1 MISDD
6 NDPADLA
13 GFRAQREERKRE
25 RRRQKAID
33 NLNLAAS
40 DYGLEIPPRLNPDI
54 PDMVDRVKSCYV
66 DITGWIRTFE
76 EVVCSAVL
84 PNAGKLD
91 PSASE
96 DLLGHYRELE
106 EVVDAALTYTLSC
119 PAATVDSRGPIP
131 DHVHRLADHAKYVYA
146 IGTRDIAA
154 MQYKLA
160 ELAGTGRLD
169 HEVQNGLQWDHCLP
183 MWETLYYGTACAVR
197 DYRTWDGDWDWS
209 NNTYSDGRRVM
220 AQARVKNWYQLD
232 RNWPYNE
239 FLCDDGPIWA
249 HPRGSLCQIAPVV
262 NPDGA
267 SFYLPAAGLA
277 VPLALVALT
286 VYLAWA
292 YRAAFAPML
301 RARVEPTPTDARAPL
316 TDARVAA

>member
-1 MISDD
+1 MVCD
-6 NDPADLA
+6 NDEPADLV

-33 NLNLAAS
+33 NLNLTAP
-40 DYGLEIPPRLNPDI
+40 DCGWEIPPRLNPDI
-54 PDMVDRVKSCYV
+54 LDMVDRVKSCYV

-76 EVVCSAVL
+76 EVVWSAVL

-96 DLLGHYRELE
+96 GLLGHYRELE
-106 EVVDAALTYTLSC
+106 KVVDAALTYTLSC
-119 PAATVDSRGPIP
+119 PTATLDSRGRIP
-131 DHVHRLADHAKYVYA
+131 DYVHRLADHAKYVYA

-183 MWETLYYGTACAVR
+183 MWETLYDGTTCAVR
-197 DYRTWDGDWDWS
+197 DDRTWDGGWDWS
-209 NNTYSDGRRVM
+209 NNTYSDGRQVM
-220 AQARVKNWYQLD
+220 AQARVKNWSQLV

-239 FLCDDGPIWA
+239 FLCGDGPIREY
-249 HPRGSLCQIAPVV
+249 PRGSVAQVYPVIDPAKDGTYYAPVEI
-262 NPDGA
+262 D
-267 SFYLPAAGLA
+267 LDDLIKQAAPRYFVVDTEAEAALDAHMLELSNELA
-277 VPLALVALT
+277 NEAD
-286 VYLAWA
+286 
-292 YRAAFAPML
+292 
-301 RARVEPTPTDARAPL
+301 EPS
-316 TDARVAA
+316 